1 MCAETVT
8 KTIESKQ
15 DAVDY
20 LTWTYMYRRLSQNPN
35 YYNLQGATH
44 RHLSDH
50 LSELVE
56 TTLNDLEQARCISI
70 EEGLEV
76 SPLNLGM
83 IASYYYI
90 AYTTIELF
98 ASSLQ
103 PSTKLKGLIEIL
115 ASASEYDL
123 LPMRHREDDALAKL
137 AIHCSQKLDNP
148 RWTDPH
154 TKANLLLQCHFS
166 RREVSRELAR
176 DLHEVL
182 DKSTRLIQAMV
193 DVLSSSGWLS
203 PALAAMELCQ
213 MCVQGIWDRDPV
225 LLQLPHMTK
234 ELANKAAKQGIEVV
248 FDLMEMEDDD
258 RTELLGM
265 TPAQLSDVA
274 RACNRYP
281 NIEMSFD
288 VEDADDVAAGDSV
301 TVLVSLERDT
311 EEVTKVPTVHAPRFP
326 KVKEEGWWLVVGD
339 VKSNVLLCIKRI
351 SLLHTAKVKLEFV
364 ASSAGEHVYNLYLMS
379 DSYVGCDQELELPLT
394 VAEANEEES
403 GEEEEEE
410 EEDA

>member
-1 MCAETVT
+1 VT

-311 EEVTKVPTVHAPRFP
+311 EEVRDAARA
-326 KVKEEGWWLVVGD
+326 LVAIR
-339 VKSNVLLCIKRI
+339 S
-351 SLLHTAKVKLEFV
+351 
-364 ASSAGEHVYNLYLMS
+364 
-379 DSYVGCDQELELPLT
+379 
-394 VAEANEEES
+394 
-403 GEEEEEE
+403 
-410 EEDA
+410 